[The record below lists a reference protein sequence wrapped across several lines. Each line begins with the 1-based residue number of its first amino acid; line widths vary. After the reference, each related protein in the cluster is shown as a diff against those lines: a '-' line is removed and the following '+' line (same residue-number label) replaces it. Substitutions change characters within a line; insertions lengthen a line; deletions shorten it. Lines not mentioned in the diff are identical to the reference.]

1 MTNEQQPMRAEFLVE
16 QYKLLVDYRKYLG
29 TLLMQMTGGVGAIF
43 TILIGLLGGKS
54 PNALRFALGFGSIS
68 FGLLAF
74 TSYRL
79 RHNEMLCAG
88 QMHQIERDLKDRRY
102 ESMIWPIEEGLGA
115 RIVFIVFLC
124 LLAGS
129 LGYLCYRG

>member
-1 MTNEQQPMRAEFLVE
+1 
-16 QYKLLVDYRKYLG
+16 
-29 TLLMQMTGGVGAIF
+29 MQMTGGVGAIF

>member
-1 MTNEQQPMRAEFLVE
+1 MANEQQPMRAEFLVE

-29 TLLMQMTGGVGAIF
+29 ALLMQMTGGVGAIF

-54 PNALRFALGFGSIS
+54 PNALRVAFGFGSIS
-68 FGLLAF
+68 FALLAF

-79 RHNEMLCAG
+79 RQNEMLCAG
-88 QMHQIERDLKDRRY
+88 QMHQIERDLKERRY
-102 ESMIWPIEEGLGA
+102 ESMIWPIEEGFGA

-124 LLAGS
+124 LLAAS